1 MIRVLLPLGL
11 AFIMFSL
18 GLGLKVTD
26 FRQVLR
32 RPGVIA
38 TGLAAQMLLLPL
50 IAAAVALWMELPAEW
65 AVGLMI
71 LAASPGGVTAGIVT
85 RLALGETAL
94 SISLTVLT
102 SLLAFVSVP
111 LIVGAGLGY
120 FGGASMEVRL
130 PIGQAAGGLLLVTLL
145 PVTLGL
151 WFSQRRIF
159 DAQKKKLI
167 HRGATGV
174 FVLIVLF
181 TFVDQWPTIR
191 EHFAQLGLACLLLN
205 LGTMG
210 SGALLGGLLGLP
222 AASRVALAMECGIQ
236 NSALGITLA
245 VTVLAAPQLAAPS
258 VIYALLMN
266 VTAFAVIGSRR
277 LMLRTGPV

>member
-1 MIRVLLPLGL
+1 MIRLLLPMGL

-18 GLGLKVTD
+18 GLGLKVAD

-38 TGLAAQMLLLPL
+38 VGLLAQMLLLPL
-50 IAAAVALWMELPAEW
+50 TAAAIALWLELPGEW

-71 LAASPGGVTAGIVT
+71 LAACPGGVTAGIVT

-102 SLLAFVSVP
+102 SLLAFISVP
-111 LIVGAGLGY
+111 LVVGASLSY
-120 FGGASMEVRL
+120 FGGESMAVTL
-130 PIGQAAGGLLLVTLL
+130 PLGQTAGGLLLVTLL

-151 WFSQRRIF
+151 WSSERQFFGTHKQ
-159 DAQKKKLI
+159 QLI
-167 HRGATGV
+167 HRGATWV

-181 TFVDQWPTIR
+181 TFVDQWSAISN
-191 EHFAQLGLACLLLN
+191 HFAQLGLACLLLN
-205 LGTMG
+205 LVTMG
-210 SGALLGGLLGLP
+210 NGALLGSLLRVP
-222 AASRVALAMECGIQ
+222 TASGVALAMECGIQ

-245 VTVLAAPQLAAPS
+245 VTVLAVPQLAVPS

-266 VTAFAVIGSRR
+266 VTVFSVIGYRR
-277 LMLRTGPV
+277 VRARTVPV

>member
-1 MIRVLLPLGL
+1 MIRLLLPMGL

-18 GLGLKVTD
+18 GLGLKVAD

-38 TGLAAQMLLLPL
+38 VGLLAQMLLLPL
-50 IAAAVALWMELPAEW
+50 TAAAIALWLELPGEW

-71 LAASPGGVTAGIVT
+71 LAACPGGVTAGIVT

-102 SLLAFVSVP
+102 SLLAFISVP
-111 LIVGAGLGY
+111 LVVGASLSY
-120 FGGASMEVRL
+120 FGGESMAVTL
-130 PIGQAAGGLLLVTLL
+130 PLGQTAGGLLLVTLL

-151 WFSQRRIF
+151 WSSERQFFGTHKQ
-159 DAQKKKLI
+159 QLV
-167 HRGATGV
+167 HRGATWV

-181 TFVDQWPTIR
+181 TFVDQWSAISN
-191 EHFAQLGLACLLLN
+191 HFAQLGLACLLLN
-205 LGTMG
+205 LVTMG
-210 SGALLGGLLGLP
+210 NGALLGSLLRVP
-222 AASRVALAMECGIQ
+222 TASGVALAMECGIQ

-245 VTVLAAPQLAAPS
+245 VTVLAVPQLAVPS

-266 VTAFAVIGSRR
+266 VTVFSVIGYRR
-277 LMLRTGPV
+277 VRARTVPV

>member
-18 GLGLKVTD
+18 GLGLKVAD
-26 FRQVLR
+26 FRRVLR

-38 TGLAAQMLLLPL
+38 IGLLAQMLLLPL
-50 IAAAVALWMELPAEW
+50 TAAGIALWLELPGEW
-65 AVGLMI
+65 AVGLMV
-71 LAASPGGVTAGIVT
+71 LAACPGGVTAGIVT

-111 LIVGAGLGY
+111 LVVGAGLGY
-120 FGGASMEVRL
+120 FGAESMVVSL
-130 PIGQAAGGLLLVTLL
+130 PLGQTAGGLLIVTLL

-151 WFSQRRIF
+151 WSSERGTFGERT
-159 DAQKKKLI
+159 KYLV
-167 HRGATGV
+167 HRGATWV

-181 TFVDQWPTIR
+181 TFFDQWTAIS
-191 EHFAQLGLACLLLN
+191 EHFAQVGLASLLLN
-205 LGTMG
+205 LVTMG
-210 SGALLGGLLGLP
+210 TGALLGGLLGLP
-222 AASRVALAMECGIQ
+222 VASRVALAMECGIQ

-245 VTVLAAPQLAAPS
+245 VTVLAAPQLAVPS

-266 VTAFAVIGSRR
+266 ITAFSVIAYRR
-277 LMLRTGPV
+277 LRAA